1 MFGFSMIKMVRQH
14 ANKLDRSMRL
24 QLVNLYRPFQKVPC
38 FLHSLLENR
47 LKKRSKLPVLIEFYE
62 DGDACSL
69 GLEQV
74 HQTVSG
80 HRKCAVHH
88 QFTSIPFCAATLT
101 ANAIED
107 LLNNCTHIKKIHHDR
122 EVKAL
127 LDKASPS
134 IRADVLNSSG
144 VTGKGV
150 AIAVVDTGVYPHA
163 DLKERIVAFK
173 DLVNQK
179 TETYDD
185 NGHGTHCAG
194 DAAGNGYLS
203 DGKYKGPAPEANIV
217 GVKVLNKT
225 GSGSLSTVIAGVQWC
240 MDNKEK
246 YGIKIISMSLGSQAT
261 QPAAEDPVVK
271 IVEEAWKQ
279 GIVVCIAAGNEG
291 PDEKTISSPGIS
303 PKVITVGAMDDQ
315 NTIERTDDIPADF
328 SSRGPTIDGITKPD
342 LLTPGVN
349 IVSLRSPGSYLDKV
363 SKSSRVAENY
373 FSLSG
378 TSMATP
384 ICAGVAALVL
394 QQNPELTPDEV
405 KEKLLNSAED
415 WGLPRNTQGKG
426 YLDVSKLI

>member
-1 MFGFSMIKMVRQH
+1 
-14 ANKLDRSMRL
+14 
-24 QLVNLYRPFQKVPC
+24 
-38 FLHSLLENR
+38 
-47 LKKRSKLPVLIEFYE
+47 
-62 DGDACSL
+62 
-69 GLEQV
+69 
-74 HQTVSG
+74 
-80 HRKCAVHH
+80 
-88 QFTSIPFCAATLT
+88 
-101 ANAIED
+101 
-107 LLNNCTHIKKIHHDR
+107 
-122 EVKAL
+122 
-127 LDKASPS
+127 
-134 IRADVLNSSG
+134 
-144 VTGKGV
+144 
-150 AIAVVDTGVYPHA
+150 
-163 DLKERIVAFK
+163 
-173 DLVNQK
+173 
-179 TETYDD
+179 
-185 NGHGTHCAG
+185 
-194 DAAGNGYLS
+194 
-203 DGKYKGPAPEANIV
+203 
-217 GVKVLNKT
+217 
-225 GSGSLSTVIAGVQWC
+225 
-240 MDNKEK
+240 
-246 YGIKIISMSLGSQAT
+246 MSLGSQAT

-291 PDEKTISSPGIS
+291 PDERTISSPGIS
-303 PKVITVGAMDDQ
+303 PKIITVGAMDDQ

-415 WGLPRNTQGKG
+415 WGLPGNTQGKG